1 MSDQSNEQAPREDV
15 VDEVLS
21 DDVVESDHDGD
32 KLTPER
38 VGEMAVKFATETA
51 YAAAGVANLIAEK
64 TREFMEQQ
72 RKQLAERTP
81 DGVDPNFKQF
91 VDGMPD
97 QVKTFLDEVT
107 KSYHDMAERGRVA
120 VSDFQ
125 QQVQTRTERSNES
138 PFDLREDAEFD
149 ADPESVVAPADIA
162 DVDDEIVDAQFLGE
176 TPSTGPSWPGESHE
190 EHRD

>member
-1 MSDQSNEQAPREDV
+1 MSDQHDEQTPREDV
-15 VDEVLS
+15 TDQVTG
-21 DDVVESDHDGD
+21 DDVVEAEHDGD

-81 DGVDPNFKQF
+81 EGVDPNFKQF
-91 VDGMPD
+91 VDGMPE

-125 QQVQTRTERSNES
+125 QQVQTRSETRTERGNES
-138 PFDLREDAEFD
+138 PFDIREGAEAD
-149 ADPESVVAPADIA
+149 ADPEAVVAPE
-162 DVDDEIVDAQFLGE
+162 VDPDAVGDAE
-176 TPSTGPSWPGESHE
+176 PVAEAWPGESHE

>member
-1 MSDQSNEQAPREDV
+1 MSDQHDEQTPPEDV
-15 VDEVLS
+15 ADQVTG
-21 DDVVESDHDGD
+21 DDVVESEHEGE

-81 DGVDPNFKQF
+81 EGVDPNFKQF
-91 VDGMPD
+91 VDGMPE

-125 QQVQTRTERSNES
+125 QQVQSRSETRTERGNES
-138 PFDLREDAEFD
+138 PFDIQEGAEAD
-149 ADPESVVAPADIA
+149 ADPEAVVAPEVEPDA
-162 DVDDEIVDAQFLGE
+162 VNEETVDAEPVTQA
-176 TPSTGPSWPGESHE
+176 WPGESHA